1 MAKEYSVPGEEDLHR
16 TITTHRLLI
25 ITVNFVA
32 LLTSLVTITI
42 CFWIRFD
49 LDFWEWV
56 QEIEWYSY
64 WYAMYPSMFASI
76 GVALLSIVSIKGAV
90 DVNLGW
96 TGCYMWTLVI
106 MFFFHLICAVVIIV
120 WGVEESTVLIGELSQ
135 TFLRLVYDWDEDPR
149 SSRILKQI
157 MEYVGCCGADGSD
170 DFINAF
176 KPVPYECRDRV
187 LGTEYAYG
195 CQQGLAWWL
204 EPWSGFLGGVNVF
217 FMVIDVFA
225 FWIVRRFNFFVNTYR
240 RNYGDY

>member
-1 MAKEYSVPGEEDLHR
+1 M
-16 TITTHRLLI
+16 ITTILI
-25 ITVNFVA
+25 VIN
-32 LLTSLVTITI
+32 SLVGA
-42 CFWIRFD
+42 
-49 LDFWEWV
+49 
-56 QEIEWYSY
+56 
-64 WYAMYPSMFASI
+64 YAIIYERTGLVLFHSISM
-76 GVALLSIVSIKGAV
+76 GVL
-90 DVNLGW
+90 
-96 TGCYMWTLVI
+96 
-106 MFFFHLICAVVIIV
+106 FFFELIGGVIIIV
-120 WGVEESTVLIGELSQ
+120 YGVEESPVLVAELNDR
-135 TFLRLVYDWDEDPR
+135 FMRKVYLWDEDPR

-225 FWIVRRFNFFVNTYR
+225 FWFVRRFNYFVNTYR